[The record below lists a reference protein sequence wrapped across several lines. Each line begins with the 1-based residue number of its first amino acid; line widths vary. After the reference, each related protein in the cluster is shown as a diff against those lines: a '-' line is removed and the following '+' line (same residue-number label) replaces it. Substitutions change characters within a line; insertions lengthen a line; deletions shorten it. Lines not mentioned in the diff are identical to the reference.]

1 MKRSSV
7 SSSVESANRSSNG
20 EVTNNINADQGGSA
34 TGGNTINKNKSNN
47 TTKHRATTNK
57 IFSGGNTRLRRR
69 QKRSGMYRKQQ
80 AVKALQKKVVNY
92 DLGAAELATSLM
104 PTNEEITR
112 AVDKEYN
119 ASKKGALADKFR
131 SSASKIAAAQ
141 KKASKIIEAMLKDW
155 DKGGHGFVPHI
166 KPDGIIRIIWEN
178 WNSLKYFTE
187 KDHNRIRTI
196 EEIRKH
202 WNADLVGGCEL
213 MVDWSQADDDFF
225 DLFGMGEERRGAA
238 AYNKKES
245 NERAQPG
252 GTSLMAFGQISPYVT
267 KVTPDSTGLGRW
279 VTLTLSSG
287 SKVVNVVMAYRP
299 CFPSSIRRR
308 GKDRLGSTVWEQQDR
323 YFRARGEFR
332 DPLEMFDTQLLELM
346 RGWRSDDEEIILMG
360 DFNTHVYESHLA
372 TQLRK
377 DDICLQEQFQKL
389 FDSDAPYQQMSKL
402 GSIKLYQPSTGP

>member
-155 DKGGHGFVPHI
+155 DEGGHTSSLMESFESYGKI
-166 KPDGIIRIIWEN
+166 GTASNTLQRRIIIGFGL
-178 WNSLKYFTE
+178 LK
-187 KDHNRIRTI
+187 K
-196 EEIRKH
+196 
-202 WNADLVGGCEL
+202 
-213 MVDWSQADDDFF
+213 
-225 DLFGMGEERRGAA
+225 FG
-238 AYNKKES
+238 
-245 NERAQPG
+245 
-252 GTSLMAFGQISPYVT
+252 
-267 KVTPDSTGLGRW
+267 STGM
-279 VTLTLSSG
+279 LT
-287 SKVVNVVMAYRP
+287 
-299 CFPSSIRRR
+299 
-308 GKDRLGSTVWEQQDR
+308 
-323 YFRARGEFR
+323 
-332 DPLEMFDTQLLELM
+332 
-346 RGWRSDDEEIILMG
+346 
-360 DFNTHVYESHLA
+360 
-372 TQLRK
+372 
-377 DDICLQEQFQKL
+377 
-389 FDSDAPYQQMSKL
+389 
-402 GSIKLYQPSTGP
+402 